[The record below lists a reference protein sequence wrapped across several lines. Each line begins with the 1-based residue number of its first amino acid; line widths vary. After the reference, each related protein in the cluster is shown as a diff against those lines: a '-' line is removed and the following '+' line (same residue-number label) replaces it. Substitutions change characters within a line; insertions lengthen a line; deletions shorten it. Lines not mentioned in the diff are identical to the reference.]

1 MPDDKLSYEQA
12 TELHARVSSEAA
24 ALNRRARRHRIV
36 ATVVILTAGLASFS
50 AYLGISSNGSRDPNG
65 ANQHPGFYGVIRPNV
80 SDSANENR
88 ANGISRGPWKPQITA
103 FGDSSAKAI
112 SLAEAKA
119 QAAFPVLVPNA
130 DAVSSTVPDLT
141 TGAPASEPATDN
153 GTPPDNSARVVWLD
167 HIGTFANGATR
178 DMVAIEYNH
187 LEIREEQMELNYD
200 GPKSYRDLVDQKADP
215 NAYVGTVQGSAAY
228 IVPPNNDQ
236 GTAHPGGVTFMSG
249 NVQIRVEGYYPAE
262 DLISIAKSLG

>member
-1 MPDDKLSYEQA
+1 MKSTPNTTKVLAYA
-12 TELHARVSSEAA
+12 VVLFIACSSGAWGI
-24 ALNRRARRHRIV
+24 RS
-36 ATVVILTAGLASFS
+36 VISHNDVNSGMRSEF
-50 AYLGISSNGSRDPNG
+50 GQD
-65 ANQHPGFYGVIRPNV
+65 
-80 SDSANENR
+80 
-88 ANGISRGPWKPQITA
+88 RGPWKPRVA
-103 FGDSSAKAI
+103 ALGDSTAEAV
-112 SLAEAKA
+112 SLPIAKA

-167 HIGTFANGATR
+167 HHGPL
-178 DMVAIEYNH
+178 DVVAIEYNH
-187 LEIREEQMELNYD
+187 LEIREEQMRPNYD

>member
-1 MPDDKLSYEQA
+1 MKRTPNTTKVLAYA
-12 TELHARVSSEAA
+12 VVLFIACSSGAWGI
-24 ALNRRARRHRIV
+24 RS
-36 ATVVILTAGLASFS
+36 VISHNDVNSGMRSEF
-50 AYLGISSNGSRDPNG
+50 GQD
-65 ANQHPGFYGVIRPNV
+65 
-80 SDSANENR
+80 
-88 ANGISRGPWKPQITA
+88 RGPWKPRVA
-103 FGDSSAKAI
+103 ALGDSTAEAV
-112 SLAEAKA
+112 SLPIAKA

-167 HIGTFANGATR
+167 HHGPL
-178 DMVAIEYNH
+178 DVVAIEYNH
-187 LEIREEQMELNYD
+187 LEIREEQMRPNYD

-236 GTAHPGGVTFMSG
+236 GTAHPGGAVFMKG
-249 NVQIRVEGYYPAE
+249 NVQIRVEGYYPVRR
-262 DLISIAKSLG
+262 LIAIANSLT

>member
-1 MPDDKLSYEQA
+1 M
-12 TELHARVSSEAA
+12 RSEF
-24 ALNRRARRHRIV
+24 
-36 ATVVILTAGLASFS
+36 GQ
-50 AYLGISSNGSRDPNG
+50 D
-65 ANQHPGFYGVIRPNV
+65 
-80 SDSANENR
+80 
-88 ANGISRGPWKPQITA
+88 RGPWKPRVA
-103 FGDSSAKAI
+103 ALGDSTAEAV
-112 SLAEAKA
+112 SLPIAKA

-167 HIGTFANGATR
+167 HHGPL
-178 DMVAIEYNH
+178 DVVAIEYNH
-187 LEIREEQMELNYD
+187 LEIREEQMRPNYD

-236 GTAHPGGVTFMSG
+236 GTAHPGGAVFMKG
-249 NVQIRVEGYYPAE
+249 NVQIRVEGYYPVRR
-262 DLISIAKSLG
+262 LIAIANSLT

>member
-153 GTPPDNSARVVWLD
+153 GPLD
-167 HIGTFANGATR
+167 V
-178 DMVAIEYNH
+178 VAIEYNH
-187 LEIREEQMELNYD
+187 LEIREEQMRPNYD